1 MFLLRIGQPK
11 PQPLHLSKFCL
22 SRYHA
27 RLKESS
33 RHNYMQDAWE
43 SENYLV
49 LFRQNAQTPP
59 SVAPLHLIMA
69 QIFPWHHHDQ
79 IAQPA
84 LSQACR
90 PVLCS
95 GLYKT
100 EVDQI
105 QIRSD
110 PNPKRTSD
118 TFAKVRQTR

>member
-1 MFLLRIGQPK
+1 MVEYARTLNKYTRCSYQGLETPERQPK
-11 PQPLHLSKFCL
+11 PQPLHLSRFCL

-59 SVAPLHLIMA
+59 SVALLHLIMA
-69 QIFPWHHHDQ
+69 QIFPYHHHDQ

-90 PVLCS
+90 PRPMLWS
-95 GLYKT
+95 
-100 EVDQI
+100 I
-105 QIRSD
+105 QDRS
-110 PNPKRTSD
+110 
-118 TFAKVRQTR
+118 